1 MKDIVCALLKV
12 VDLVAEVGFL
22 GVVNVDDILTGGDGQ
37 GVLIDAVV
45 VVAVDVNNFVRT
57 RDRCVEG
64 HTVLNLLLVKD
75 IVCALLKVVDGIAQ
89 ISALDVED
97 LDDIL
102 AGIGTDSQREVLGL
116 IELVAREFLVRIS
129 ADGAVERFI
138 QGFSLGVVDF
148 AVVVVLNG
156 VIIGFRNPLS
166 GVNNFIGRTA
176 DCGSDTGGP
185 AVKSIIFALGRS
197 IWRRRIAFLQVIKRL
212 KNAAIGVFIGY
223 AINLD
228 GRLTNSAFGKFDVSA
243 IQFAALERQADII
256 VGIKLADL
264 LNAIFQLNLK
274 AYFLLILINVPDF
287 PGQRSIVLGQG
298 IVLAHQLEV
307 IRVDDVGHHSTCSR
321 VNGIGNGLP
330 QRGQNTAQASGAGG
344 IVECLA
350 LAVSRGNGFKSA
362 RLIIRQGNA
371 DGHNGNAAIL

>member
-45 VVAVDVNNFVRT
+45 VVAVDVNNFVST
-57 RDRCVEG
+57 RDRCVES

-129 ADGAVERFI
+129 ADGAVERCI

-176 DCGSDTGGP
+176 DCGIDIGGP
-185 AVKSIIFALGRS
+185 AVKSIIFALVRS
-197 IWRRRIAFLQVIKRL
+197 IWRSTIAFLQVINRL
-212 KNAAIGVFIGY
+212 KNGAIGVFIGY
-223 AINLD
+223 AVNLD

-243 IQFAALERQADII
+243 IQFAALERQIDIRVGKKLISVCI
-256 VGIKLADL
+256 VILQSDPEAHT
-264 LNAIFQLNLK
+264 
-274 AYFLLILINVPDF
+274 LLIL
-287 PGQRSIVLGQG
+287 
-298 IVLAHQLEV
+298 
-307 IRVDDVGHHSTCSR
+307 
-321 VNGIGNGLP
+321 
-330 QRGQNTAQASGAGG
+330 
-344 IVECLA
+344 
-350 LAVSRGNGFKSA
+350 
-362 RLIIRQGNA
+362 A
-371 DGHNGNAAIL
+371 DITDIPS